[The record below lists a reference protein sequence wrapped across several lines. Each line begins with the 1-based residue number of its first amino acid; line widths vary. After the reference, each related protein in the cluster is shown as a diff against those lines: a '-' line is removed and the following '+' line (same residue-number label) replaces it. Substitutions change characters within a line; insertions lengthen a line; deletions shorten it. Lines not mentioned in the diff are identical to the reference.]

1 MPTDAEN
8 GHERC
13 AALKEAGITVT
24 GSEDNFRATKENLP
38 RTPENNSNHSNRRKR
53 NHTIGLG
60 EMEQLD
66 LVVSESVIRWAS
78 CTNFSMA
85 PSLRSSLV
93 C

>member
-1 MPTDAEN
+1 MSTDAEN
-8 GHERC
+8 DHERH
-13 AALKEAGITVT
+13 ATLKEAGTTVT
-24 GSEDNFRATKENLP
+24 NSVDTGRATKENLS
-38 RTPENNSNHSNRRKR
+38 RTLENSRNHSNTRKR